1 MQRPVKKRSAVRF
14 TLIELLVVIAIIA
27 ILAAMLLPALARAR
41 DNSKK
46 SSCVNNLKQLGL
58 GFTSYAGDFNDW
70 LPPNSRTKLWGYA
83 NVLGTSKAINS
94 WWQNLRYNNYIASDK
109 VFNDPA
115 SNIGIAPGYSDYNVS
130 YGLAGPGEVQD
141 SGMIKLNHLKNPS
154 RSIGLTEDIN
164 VSAWR
169 AGKPLRHNYGL
180 QNPGATNFFYSG
192 NTFHPH
198 GLNYNLQL
206 YDGHVES
213 RAAAWL
219 AGNSGG
225 PNMTLLTNYTS
236 FVKAPGYN

>member
-1 MQRPVKKRSAVRF
+1 MTKRSNIRF

-27 ILAAMLLPALARAR
+27 ILAAMLLPALTRAR
-41 DNSKK
+41 DSAKK
-46 SSCVNNLKQLGL
+46 SSCTNNLKQLGL
-58 GFTSYAGDFNDW
+58 GFVSYAGDFNSW
-70 LPPNSRTKLWGYA
+70 LPPNSRTKAWGYA

-94 WWQNLRYNNYIASDK
+94 WWQNLRFNNYIASDK

-115 SNIGIAPGYSDYNVS
+115 SEIRIAPGYADYNVS
-130 YGLAGPGEVQD
+130 YGLAGAGEIQD
-141 SGMIKLNHLKNPS
+141 SGMIKLSSLQSPS
-154 RSIGLTEDIN
+154 RCIGLTEDIN

-180 QNPGATNFFYSG
+180 QNPGGTNFFYTG

-213 RAAAWL
+213 RSVAWL
-219 AGNSGG
+219 AANSGS
-225 PNMTLLTNYTS
+225 TLKSERITNYTS
-236 FVKAPGYN
+236 FNKAPGYN